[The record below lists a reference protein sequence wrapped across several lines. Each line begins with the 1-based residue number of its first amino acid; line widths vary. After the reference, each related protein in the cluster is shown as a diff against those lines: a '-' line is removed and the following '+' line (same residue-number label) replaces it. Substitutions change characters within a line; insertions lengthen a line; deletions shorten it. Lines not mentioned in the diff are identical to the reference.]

1 MSTAAT
7 LERALPLKFWAT
19 CVARAALQG
28 YQLWRTDP
36 DDGQQ
41 RYFIGRFGIVRAFG
55 DLDAV
60 AAWLDDVDGQPS
72 VSMRSQG

>member
-1 MSTAAT
+1 MTAVAT
-7 LERALPLKFWAT
+7 GKRALPLKRWAT

-36 DDGQQ
+36 DDGEQ
-41 RYFIGRFGIVRAFG
+41 RFFVGRHGIVRAFG

-60 AAWLDDVDGQPS
+60 AAWLDDVDGQS
-72 VSMRSQG
+72 RVSMRSEA